1 MNLSCNPN
9 PNVCW
14 LNPLWSLITPWPVI
28 QYTPFSSCPKMI
40 HIILILDI
48 AWYSW
53 YIYICMIYRWYIY
66 IHLYASYPNRFLS
79 PPSPGRP
86 FVSAALHPL
95 RHVPEAPR
103 RGASREVARKHGGDA
118 RTVEGPELPGAPVL
132 GANLAMEN
140 SPFIDGP
147 MKNGDFPW
155 LC

>member
-1 MNLSCNPN
+1 M
-9 PNVCW
+9 
-14 LNPLWSLITPWPVI
+14 
-28 QYTPFSSCPKMI
+28 K
-40 HIILILDI
+40 
-48 AWYSW
+48 
-53 YIYICMIYRWYIY
+53 YIYIYIY
-66 IHLYASYPNRFLS
+66 TYMLPIQIDSCL

-103 RGASREVARKHGGDA
+103 RGAAREVARKHGGDA